1 MRLFIAINLPDAEKT
16 RLTQALQA
24 VAAIDLPARWVE
36 SDSLHITLKFLGEVP
51 QGQLPAVAAALAEAA
66 AGAVAFDVAL
76 SGFGAFPS
84 LSRPSILWVGV
95 QAGPDMAELHRR
107 IEGAYAPLGFPPDER
122 AFRPHITVARVR
134 KDGRIRD
141 RQAMDR
147 MQADF
152 DYKTEFRATSVD
164 LMHSRLGASRP
175 RYEVLERM
183 EMH

>member
-1 MRLFIAINLPDAEKT
+1 MRLFIAVNLPDAEKT
-16 RLTQALQA
+16 RLAHALQA
-24 VAAIDLPARWVE
+24 VAVPDLPARWVE

-51 QGQLPAVAAALAEAA
+51 QARLPAVTAALAEAVD
-66 AGAVAFDVAL
+66 GAVAFDVAL
-76 SGFGAFPS
+76 GGFGAFPS

-95 QAGPDMAELHRR
+95 QAGPGMAELHRL

-122 AFRPHITVARVR
+122 AFHPHITVARVR

-147 MQADF
+147 MRADF
-152 DYKTEFRATSVD
+152 DYKTEFRVTAAD

-175 RYEVLERM
+175 RYEILERM

>member
-16 RLTQALQA
+16 RLTQALHA
-24 VAAIDLPARWVE
+24 VAALDLPARWVE

-51 QGQLPAVAAALAEAA
+51 QPRLPAVAAALAEAA
-66 AGAVAFDVAL
+66 AGAAAFAVAL

-84 LSRPSILWVGV
+84 LARPSILWVGV
-95 QAGPDMAELHRR
+95 QAGPDMAELHGR
-107 IEGAYAPLGFPPDER
+107 IEAAYAPLGFPPDER

-183 EMH
+183 EMV

>member
-107 IEGAYAPLGFPPDER
+107 FEGAYAPLGFPPDER

-134 KDGRIRD
+134 KDGRLRD

>member
-1 MRLFIAINLPDAEKT
+1 MRLFIAINLPDAEKP
-16 RLTQALQA
+16 RLTHALQA
-24 VAAIDLPARWVE
+24 VAALDLPARWVE

-51 QGQLPAVAAALAEAA
+51 QARLPAVASALAGAA
-66 AGAVAFDVAL
+66 ADAAAFDVAL

-95 QAGPDMAELHRR
+95 QAGPAMAELHRH

-141 RQAMDR
+141 RRAMDR